1 MATTVPVYYL
11 DEPLSDEDGA
21 FVIESL
27 AARDAAGA
35 NSQISQSRVATVF
48 PANVEGMVRDA
59 ATDIELLKKHLI
71 RAGLRK
77 DAGRQVVWAMPK
89 DSAWGIRFQL
99 SIFEITGFY
108 PYVLQRW
115 SRNDAGALVKR
126 NIRLIDGHGMMGG
139 KG

>member
-1 MATTVPVYYL
+1 MGTTIPVYYL
-11 DEPLSDEDGA
+11 DEPLSDEDET
-21 FVIESL
+21 FVVESL
-27 AARDAAGA
+27 AAREGVSLTSKITQ
-35 NSQISQSRVATVF
+35 NRVATVL
-48 PANVEGMVRDA
+48 PAHVDGSPRELASD
-59 ATDIELLKKHLI
+59 TELLKKHLV

-89 DSAWGIRFQL
+89 DTAWGVRFQL

-115 SRNDAGALVKR
+115 SRNEDGSLVKR
-126 NIRLIDGHGMMGG
+126 DTRLIDGHGMMGG